1 MVVKSA
7 RFCILALVLALSA
20 CFRPA
25 GEPIEPTPNTN
36 PPAPTRDI
44 TADTGR
50 ESTAEAELNDA
61 AGTEET
67 GAEAETTAGF
77 GSLNQLGGTLPP
89 ITVIQPTRPG
99 APTEPA
105 AFDVNSTALPGG
117 TPTYIT
123 PGVPLGP
130 IPRTPTPAGGALT
143 ATPSGLVTPTAL
155 AGVGSGA
162 DACTYVVQ
170 PGDSLFRI
178 ATNEGVTLEEM
189 RAANPD
195 LVGEAPIL
203 QPGQELNVPNCG
215 QQAAPPAQQDTAAE
229 SEPTTG
235 VAAPPGSEVYS
246 VRSGDTLMTI
256 ARRYGVTIEDIV
268 QANGLTNPDRLDIG
282 QELII
287 PPPSGG

>member
-1 MVVKSA
+1 MVLKSA
-7 RFCILALVLALSA
+7 RVCMLALVLVLSA

-36 PPAPTRDI
+36 PPAPTRD
-44 TADTGR
+44 TSTLGDTG
-50 ESTAEAELNDA
+50 NDSMDMDA
-61 AGTEET
+61 DMTEE
-67 GAEAETTAGF
+67 ANPLAETTAGF
-77 GSLNQLGGTLPP
+77 GALNQLGGTLPP
-89 ITVIQPTRPG
+89 ITVIQPTR
-99 APTEPA
+99 ASAATQPA

-155 AGVGSGA
+155 SGVGSGA
-162 DACTYVVQ
+162 DACTYIVQ

-178 ATNEGVTLEEM
+178 ATSEGVTLEEM

-215 QQAAPPAQQDTAAE
+215 EAAAPAAE
-229 SEPTTG
+229 QNVAAPEPTTG
-235 VAAPPGSEVYS
+235 VVAPPGSEVYT

-256 ARRYGVTIEDIV
+256 AREYGVTIDDIV
-268 QANGLTNPDRLDIG
+268 QANSLTNPDRLDIG

-287 PPPSGG
+287 PPAGG